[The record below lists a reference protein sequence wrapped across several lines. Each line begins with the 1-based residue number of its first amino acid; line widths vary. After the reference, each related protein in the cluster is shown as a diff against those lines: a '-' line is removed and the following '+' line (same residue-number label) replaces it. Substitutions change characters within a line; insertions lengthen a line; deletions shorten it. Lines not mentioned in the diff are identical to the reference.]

1 MLKETAR
8 GAAKLNTKVRVTIL
22 DDHQSILD
30 GYLYRLSKVP
40 EIQVVDTIRFGNELK
55 PSLSKNPTDVL
66 ILDVSAPLTASDP
79 TPFPI
84 LHVIATLLQ
93 DHPDLA
99 ILVISMHSEPALVQ
113 SVLEAGA
120 TGYLL
125 KDDWDSIQNLGKI
138 VLSIAAGGVFFSERV
153 QKYLT
158 HRAQSE
164 PVLSP
169 RQLEALCLAASYPN
183 STTAELA
190 HRMGI
195 ANSSIRNLLSS
206 AYLKLGV
213 GTRAAAIA
221 KARQMGILV
230 DERPAK
236 PSNGP

>member
-1 MLKETAR
+1 MASKT
-8 GAAKLNTKVRVTIL
+8 RVTIL

-40 EIQVVDTIRFGNELK
+40 EIQVVDAIRFGNDLK
-55 PSLSKNPTDVL
+55 PSLASNPTDVL
-66 ILDVSAPLTASDP
+66 ILDISAPLGPNDP

-84 LHVIATLLQ
+84 LHFISTLLQ
-93 DHPDLA
+93 DYPDMA
-99 ILVISMHSEPALVQ
+99 ILIISMHSEPALVQ
-113 SVLEAGA
+113 AVLEAGA
-120 TGYLL
+120 TGYVL
-125 KDDWDSIQNLGKI
+125 KDDQDTIQNLGKI
-138 VLSIAAGGVFFSERV
+138 VLAVAAGGVYFSERI

-158 HRAQSE
+158 RQPASE
-164 PVLSP
+164 PLLSP

-183 STTAELA
+183 STTAALA
-190 HRMGI
+190 HKMGI

-236 PSNGP
+236 PDAS

>member
-1 MLKETAR
+1 M
-8 GAAKLNTKVRVTIL
+8 AAKTRVTIL

-30 GYLYRLSKVP
+30 GYLYRLSSVR
-40 EIQVVDTIRFGNELK
+40 EIQVVDTIRFGNELR
-55 PSLSKNPTDVL
+55 PSLTKNPTDVL
-66 ILDVSAPLTASDP
+66 ILDVSAPLAANDP
-79 TPFPI
+79 SPFPI
-84 LHVIATLLQ
+84 LHVISTLLQ

-113 SVLEAGA
+113 AVLEAGA
-120 TGYLL
+120 TGYVL
-125 KDDWDSIQNLGKI
+125 KDDWDTIQNLGKI
-138 VLSIAAGGVFFSERV
+138 VLSVAAGGVYFSERIR
-153 QKYLT
+153 KFLT
-158 HRAQSE
+158 NRAQSE
-164 PVLSP
+164 PLLSP

-221 KARQMGILV
+221 KARQLGILV
-230 DERPAK
+230 DERPSR
-236 PSNGP
+236 PDGS